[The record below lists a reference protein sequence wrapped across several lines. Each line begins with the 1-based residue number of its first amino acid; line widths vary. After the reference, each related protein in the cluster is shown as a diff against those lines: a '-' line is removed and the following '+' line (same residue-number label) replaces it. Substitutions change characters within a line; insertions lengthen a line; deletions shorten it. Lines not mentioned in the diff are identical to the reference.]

1 MKIPSRSRGGGL
13 KFNITPMIDVVFN
26 LIIFFLVASHYA
38 RSEAQVDLELPQAT
52 GGEAEL
58 EQSGRR
64 LTITLPLDGTIYLGG
79 EVSSLEEVATR
90 LAGSAAR
97 HGEDEVEVRIRTDRR
112 LPFSRIVPLLTQCS
126 QVGIKRL
133 RFAVLGEN

>member
-38 RSEAQVDLELPQAT
+38 RSEAVVDLELPKAT

-64 LTITLPLDGTIYLGG
+64 LTITLPLDGSVYLGG
-79 EVSSLEEVATR
+79 ERSSLEEI
-90 LAGSAAR
+90 AAR
-97 HGEDEVEVRIRTDRR
+97 LNANTATHGAGEVEVRIRTDRR
-112 LPFSRIVPLLTQCS
+112 VPFSRVNPLLHECS
-126 QVGIKRL
+126 RLGIQRL

>member
-38 RSEAQVDLELPQAT
+38 RSEATVDLELPKAS
-52 GGEAEL
+52 GGEAEQ
-58 EQSGRR
+58 ESAGRR
-64 LTITLPLDGTIYLGG
+64 LTITLPVDGSVYLGG
-79 EVSSLEEVATR
+79 EPSTLAEIASR
-90 LAGSAAR
+90 LQGSAAT
-97 HGEDEVEVRIRTDRR
+97 HGGAEVEVRIRTDRR
-112 LPFSRIVPLLTQCS
+112 VPFSRISPLLQECS
-126 QVGIKRL
+126 RAGIQRL